1 MISRLIIVMVTSSYH
16 FKKSVTFH
24 DLISINRETNY
35 EVDPKTIDEILRHSE
50 LFGFSFLRIIFII
63 QRTAQGICNA
73 GFEYSLWVTWKNW
86 RVSENAAEWSII
98 TVFDDQ
104 PNPGPR
110 VLRVSLGAFVT
121 RVNEENHFSPTTC
134 KDEHKI
140 PVDSTDVG
148 GK

>member
-73 GFEYSLWVTWKNW
+73 GFEYSL
-86 RVSENAAEWSII
+86 
-98 TVFDDQ
+98 
-104 PNPGPR
+104 
-110 VLRVSLGAFVT
+110 
-121 RVNEENHFSPTTC
+121 
-134 KDEHKI
+134 
-140 PVDSTDVG
+140 
-148 GK
+148 